1 MLKLFNIL
9 ASTKVPKTDPMNI
22 GEGLLYS
29 VVAILIVFTVLAL
42 IILITSLIGKLVAKM
57 SKKEEV
63 KKVEQP
69 KVVERKSVEITD
81 DDMMAAVLVATIDY
95 RNETKKD
102 VKVVSVKQIG

>member
-1 MLKLFNIL
+1 MLKLFNLL
-9 ASTKVPKTDPMNI
+9 ASTKVPKTDSMSI

-42 IILITSLIGKLVAKM
+42 IILINSLIGKLVAKV

-63 KKVEQP
+63 KVVEQP

>member
-1 MLKLFNIL
+1 MNNLFYL
-9 ASTKVPKTDPMNI
+9 LSDTKVPKDSTMDL

-29 VVAILIVFTVLAL
+29 LVAILIVFSVLLL
-42 IILITSLIGKLVAKM
+42 IIVITSLI
-57 SKKEEV
+57 SKVVNKFSKEE
-63 KKVEQP
+63 KKVETKQP
-69 KVVERKSVEITD
+69 VVVERKSVEITD